1 MQYQIAILNGASA
14 FGRILSTLFVD
25 RVGIFNLIVPCTAV
39 CGILTFCLAA
49 AVNGPAGTV
58 IMSILC
64 GFFSGACG

>member
-14 FGRILSTLFVD
+14 FGRILPTLFVD

-39 CGILTFCLAA
+39 CGIFTFCLAA